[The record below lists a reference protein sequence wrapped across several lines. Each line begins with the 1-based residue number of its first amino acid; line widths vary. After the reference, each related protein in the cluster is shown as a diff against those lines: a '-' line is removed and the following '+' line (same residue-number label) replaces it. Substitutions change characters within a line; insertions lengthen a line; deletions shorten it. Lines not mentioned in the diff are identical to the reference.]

1 MFQLFLWIRIKMSS
15 SRTVMQLMAKSLK
28 NLNVLN
34 VLIKTELHSD

>member
-1 MFQLFLWIRIKMSS
+1 MSS